1 MCKKHEGSHFEQ
13 WCKHRIKVKSENNK
27 VKLLHDLNLQNDK
40 VIRAQ
45 RLDFVLLDKLKVKSA
60 RFLPWI
66 Y

>member
-13 WCKHRIKVKSENNK
+13 RCNHQIKVKSENNK
-27 VKLLHDLNLQNDK
+27 VKLLHDLNLQNYK
-40 VIRAQ
+40 VIRAR